1 MIQQTLQDLGPVGY
15 IGLGI
20 MGAPMARNL
29 LRAGVP
35 VQVWARRREAVQPLA
50 AAGATV
56 CEDLAELVS
65 AVRVLFLNVSDTPD
79 VESLVLGPTG
89 ILTHAAPGLVIVDHS
104 TIDPVR
110 TIEVAQRCREVG
122 IHFVDCPV
130 SGGESGAIAGT
141 LTLMLG
147 GDAGVIERIRPLLEC
162 VGKTL
167 THVGTSGAGQIAKAC
182 NQLVIGE
189 TLLAVAEAF
198 ALAEAAGVD
207 PARVREALLGGFAAS
222 RVLETHGR
230 RILEQDF
237 KPGFFARLHRKDMDI
252 VASTAR
258 VLKLDLPGVGRVQR
272 ALQQAVDAGDGE
284 LDSSVL
290 ANYGLERQPP
300 NSGL

>member
-1 MIQQTLQDLGPVGY
+1 MTQHTLQGLGPVGY

-35 VQVWARRREAVQPLA
+35 LQVWARRSASVEPLA

-56 CEDLAELVS
+56 CDDLASLAS

-79 VESLVLGPTG
+79 VEELVSGPFG
-89 ILTHAAPGLVIVDHS
+89 ILAHAAPGLVIVDHS
-104 TIDPVR
+104 TIDPMR
-110 TIEVAQRCREVG
+110 TVVIAQRCREAG
-122 IHFVDCPV
+122 IDFVDCPV

-147 GDAGVIERIRPLLEC
+147 GDALVIERIRPLLEC
-162 VGKTL
+162 VGRTL
-167 THVGTSGAGQIAKAC
+167 THVGANGAGQVAKAC

-207 PARVREALLGGFAAS
+207 PAGVREALLGGFAAS
-222 RVLETHGR
+222 RVLETHGQ

-252 VASTAR
+252 VASTAQK
-258 VLKLDLPGVGRVQR
+258 LNLDLPGVGRVQQ
-272 ALQQAVDAGDGE
+272 ALQLAVDAGDGE

-290 ANYGLERQPP
+290 ARYGIKRKAPDPEI
-300 NSGL
+300 

>member
-1 MIQQTLQDLGPVGY
+1 MQVALAGLGPVGY

-20 MGAPMARNL
+20 MGKPMARNL
-29 LRAGVP
+29 LHAGVSLS
-35 VQVWARRREAVQPLA
+35 VWARRSASVEPLVAEGAVGYRHLA
-50 AAGATV
+50 
-56 CEDLAELVS
+56 DLVS

-79 VESLVLGPTG
+79 VESLVLGPSG

-110 TIEVAQRCREVG
+110 TVEIARRCHEAGVA
-122 IHFVDCPV
+122 FVDCPV

-147 GDAGVIERIRPLLEC
+147 GDASVIERIRPLLEC

-198 ALAEAAGVD
+198 TLAEAAGVD

-222 RVLETHGR
+222 RVLDTHGR
-230 RILEQDF
+230 RILEHDF

-258 VLKLDLPGVGRVQR
+258 ALELDLPGVGRVQR
-272 ALQQAVDAGDGE
+272 ALQRAVDAGDGE

-290 ANYGLERQPP
+290 ANYGLERKPP
-300 NSGL
+300 CAGP